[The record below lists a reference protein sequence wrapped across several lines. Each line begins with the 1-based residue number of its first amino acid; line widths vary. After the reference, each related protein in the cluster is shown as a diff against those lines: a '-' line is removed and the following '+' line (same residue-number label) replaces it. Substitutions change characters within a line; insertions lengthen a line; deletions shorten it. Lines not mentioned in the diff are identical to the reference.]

1 MLLGTIFAKDVQR
14 PIEGVIKAE
23 DTSHLATEVEEYVLT
38 NEAAKG
44 LETLLEEYT
53 DYRHANGVWISG
65 FFGSGKS
72 HLLKMLAHLLGD
84 VDGQGFSRAQVSEAF
99 RSKASTDNAFLAA
112 LLDKADR
119 IRAHSLLFNIDQ
131 KADVISKDQEDALLQ
146 VFVKV
151 FNEHRG
157 YYGKHGHVARFERDL
172 DRNGQLEDFKA
183 AYQRIAGKPWIMGR
197 EEGVLQEF
205 NISQAYAEV
214 SGQTEGRPTMI
225 LTKYRQ
231 EYSVSIEDF
240 AEEVKD
246 WLDVQDDPQA
256 RLNFFVDEVGQF
268 IGTNSRLMLNLQT
281 IAEALNSKCSG
292 RAWVFVTSQED
303 MEKVIGDRT
312 RSQSHDFSKIQARFK
327 TRLKLTSADVE
338 EVIRKRL
345 LRKNEQGTAALEVVH
360 ANQHPNFRTLFD
372 FVEGTTYRNYP
383 DEASFVGTYP
393 FVTYQFPLFQS
404 AIQGISDHNYF
415 EGRSS
420 SVGER
425 SMLGV
430 VQEVAKE
437 LGEVPVGSLATFDQM
452 YAGIRAALQSAA
464 QRVIARAEQNLPE
477 NQLAVRLLK
486 ALFLVKHVDGF
497 VANPHNLTVLVTDRF
512 DRDIAGLTRQVKASL
527 DLLETENYIQRTG
540 TVYAFL
546 TNDEQEMEAEIK
558 NVDIEPGEVKG
569 RLFKIL
575 SEDVVRLNKVRYAKN
590 NQDFAFSYKLDD
602 QPYSRNQQADLTLHY
617 ISPDY
622 EYDFD
627 VVKAHS
633 AGRDELRVVLGDDA
647 QAMADLQQVIRTE
660 KYIKRRQTTSLSA
673 SQQQVL
679 QAKAAQNIERTKDV
693 IERLRTMVGKARLV
707 INTAEVPMTSGDAE
721 TRVREGMQE
730 LITRIYTSLQMLGGV
745 RYQDN
750 QIQAAANPEE
760 QVLFDAEG
768 LSKLEVPAGEVLS
781 HVTRR
786 GNKGEQVTVKALVDR
801 YSTKPFGWD
810 LPSIEIVIARL
821 VGTGKLTLSMDGAI
835 LKRTEVPRA
844 LSNTQ
849 KHSHILVSQQKTFDA
864 RKIKDLQHFAKDFFD
879 EPSVPGDPLE
889 LGRYVADNLEK
900 KRAELA
906 GYREQQDRYPFL
918 ARLDGSIALLQQAV
932 GKDEEWYLTEFP
944 MAEDLLDAKDDQITP
959 AVSFFKGAQRVIYDS
974 ARDFLQTNSTNL
986 GYLEADA
993 TGQVQ
998 ALLDDEDLLRG
1009 GKITKIKQAVENLQ
1023 THVADRVE
1031 QARQEVTAS
1040 ITDRVRLLQETSD
1053 YQQAADAARQGADQN
1068 VKALLDRIA
1077 SADQIAT
1084 VNMLASAFTDTGY
1097 PALLDSL
1104 TSSIPQPESERTSVP
1119 GGSEAEGASGQA
1131 STPVQVPV
1139 KYTTVSIK
1147 YVKVTG
1153 GPTLLENTQDVDAY
1167 LDALRQALITTIA
1180 SGKRVTL

>member
-14 PIEGVIKAE
+14 PIEGVIKAD

-53 DYRHANGVWISG
+53 DYQHANGVWISG

-84 VDGQGFSRAQVSEAF
+84 VDGQDFTRVQVAAAF
-99 RSKASTDNAFLAA
+99 RSKAAADNAFLAA

-119 IRAHSLLFNIDQ
+119 IGAYSLLFNIDQ

-157 YYGKHGHVARFERDL
+157 YYGKQGHVARFERDL

-183 AYQRIAGKPWIMGR
+183 AYQSIAGKPWNVGR
-197 EEGVLQEF
+197 EESVLQEF

-214 SGQTEGRPTMI
+214 SGQTEGRPTGI
-225 LTKYRQ
+225 LAKYRQ
-231 EYSVSIEDF
+231 EHSVSIEDF
-240 AEEVKD
+240 AEEIKD
-246 WLDVQDDPQA
+246 WLDAREDPQT

-281 IAEALNSKCSG
+281 IAEALNSKCNG

-345 LRKNEQGTAALEVVH
+345 LRKNEQGAAVLEGMY
-360 ANQHPNFRTLFD
+360 AEQHPNFRTLFD

-383 DEASFVGTYP
+383 GEDSFVGTYP

-437 LGEVPVGSLATFDQM
+437 LGGLPIGSLATFDQM
-452 YAGIRAALQSAA
+452 YSGIRAALKSAT

-477 NQLAVRLLK
+477 NQLAMRLLK
-486 ALFLVKHVDGF
+486 ALFLVKHVEGF
-497 VANPHNLTVLVTDRF
+497 VANPHNLTVLITDGF
-512 DRDIAGLTRQVKASL
+512 DRDIAELTRQVKVSL
-527 DLLETENYIQRTG
+527 DLLETENYIQRAG

-575 SEDVVRLNKVRYAKN
+575 SENVVRLNKVRYAKN

-602 QPYSRNQQADLTLHY
+602 QPYSRNQQADLTLHC

-647 QAMADLQQVIRTE
+647 QAMGDLQQVIRTE

-707 INTAEVPMTSGDAE
+707 INTAEVPVTSGDAE
-721 TRVREGMQE
+721 ARVREGMQE
-730 LITRIYTSLQMLGGV
+730 LITRTYTSLQMLGGV

-760 QVLFDAEG
+760 QALFDAEG
-768 LSKLEVPAGEVLS
+768 LSKLDVPAGEVLS

-810 LPSIEIVIARL
+810 LPSIEVVIAHL
-821 VGTGKLTLSMDGAI
+821 VGTSKLTLSMDGAT
-835 LKRTEVPRA
+835 LKRTEIPRA

-849 KHSHILVSQQKTFDA
+849 KHSHILVSQQKTFEA
-864 RKIKDLQHFAKDFFD
+864 RKVKDLQTFAKDFFD
-879 EPSVPGDPLE
+879 EPTVPGDPLE
-889 LGRYVADNLEK
+889 LGRYVADNLQK

-906 GYREQQDRYPFL
+906 SYQEQQGRYPFL
-918 ARLDGSIALLQQAV
+918 AGLDGPVALLQQAV
-932 GKDEEWYLTEFP
+932 GKGEEWYLTDFP
-944 MAEDLLDAKDDQITP
+944 MAEDLLDAKDEQITP
-959 AVSFFKGAQRVIYDS
+959 VVSFFKGAQRGIYDS

-993 TGQVQ
+993 TGQIQ
-998 ALLDDEDLLRG
+998 ALLDDENLLRG
-1009 GKITKIKQAVENLQ
+1009 GKITKLKQAVEGVQ
-1023 THVADRVE
+1023 AQVAARVE
-1031 QARQEVTAS
+1031 QAVQEVAAR

-1053 YQQAADAARQGADQN
+1053 YQQATDAARQKADQT
-1068 VKALLDRIA
+1068 VKVLLDRIA
-1077 SADQIAT
+1077 AANQIAT
-1084 VNMLASAFTDTGY
+1084 INMLAGDFADTGY

-1104 TSSIPQPESERTSVP
+1104 TSSTPQPEPEQN
-1119 GGSEAEGASGQA
+1119 GASDNSGSGAAGGRA
-1131 STPVQVPV
+1131 STPVPVPV
-1139 KYTTVSIK
+1139 KHTTVSIK
-1147 YVKVTG
+1147 HVKVNG
-1153 GPTLLENTQDVDAY
+1153 GPTLLESPQDVDAY
-1167 LDALRQALITTIA
+1167 LDALRQALITTID
-1180 SGKRVTL
+1180 SGKRVVL